1 MEADTG
7 WTSPA
12 MLNPYNSASYPDNMI
27 VQDDDDMT
35 ILVREIC
42 HGCAASFDLIS
53 FIRRRI
59 LEDIII
65 RWIIL

>member
-12 MLNPYNSASYPDNMI
+12 MLNPYNSATYPDNMI

-35 ILVREIC
+35 ILVREITMVVC
-42 HGCAASFDLIS
+42 
-53 FIRRRI
+53 FI
-59 LEDIII
+59 
-65 RWIIL
+65 